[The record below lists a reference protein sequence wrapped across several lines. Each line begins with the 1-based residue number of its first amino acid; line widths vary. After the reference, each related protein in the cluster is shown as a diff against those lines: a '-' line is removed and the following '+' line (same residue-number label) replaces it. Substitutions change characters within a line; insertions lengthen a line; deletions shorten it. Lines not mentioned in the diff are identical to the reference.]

1 MSRFILS
8 NELFKP
14 IRIPFLPVPAI
25 PDHLIDPVLSTPAKF
40 ALGFRGVR
48 VNDRNIAG
56 TTAINDIRDLDA
68 VHAFKGFHE
77 LQNAVALPCSK
88 VVHCETTVVLDRLE
102 SVYVASGEVIITVA
116 IYLLSSKTIRQFSND
131 NGYASIGAPVKPAFR
146 PSKAGY
152 GLDSRPPQACLANI
166 RCKASSA
173 SLHLPKALRDSFATT
188 SLVLFWKNHSM
199 LTVPEGAAF
208 QLPIIA
214 PKLDITLL

>member
-1 MSRFILS
+1 METKKVVPSGATFFLF
-8 NELFKP
+8 LFKP

-88 VVHCETTVVLDRLE
+88 VEHCETTVVLDRLE
-102 SVYVASGEVIITVA
+102 SVYVASGEAFITVA
-116 IYLLSSKTIRQFSND
+116 IYYILKQAAPRRELLFDLLWAIPYTT
-131 NGYASIGAPVKPAFR
+131 
-146 PSKAGY
+146 
-152 GLDSRPPQACLANI
+152 
-166 RCKASSA
+166 
-173 SLHLPKALRDSFATT
+173 LPFLI
-188 SLVLFWKNHSM
+188 V
-199 LTVPEGAAF
+199 
-208 QLPIIA
+208 
-214 PKLDITLL
+214 